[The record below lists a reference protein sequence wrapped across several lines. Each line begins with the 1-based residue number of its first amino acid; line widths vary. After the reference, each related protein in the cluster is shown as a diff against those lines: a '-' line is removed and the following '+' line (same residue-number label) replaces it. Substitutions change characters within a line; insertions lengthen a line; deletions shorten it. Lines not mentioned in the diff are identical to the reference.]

1 MEPLVTVVVPYYN
14 HQDYVIDALKS
25 IYSQSYKNIQVII
38 IDDCSSDAGY
48 QIIHDFINE
57 RCLDWTFLRNDK
69 NIGLIRTIKRS
80 LNYIEGDY
88 VCILASDD
96 QWLNEKV
103 ELQVHTMVNAK
114 VDCISAGY
122 EEIPSGKKFKV
133 PMFIEYS
140 SNDIIYG
147 NYFMPALNLMW
158 SAQRFKLIAS
168 EMKEDI
174 GLEDYHMLLAQS
186 LVYGSV
192 YCLPEVLGK
201 YRIHDNNTS
210 SNRDFIYQKKCQIIT
225 SFIDKGK
232 VLPTSALEFQTAI
245 FLKRSSKYLELI
257 KFLFFRPKM
266 VLIFIK
272 VKLAKKY

>member
-25 IYSQSYKNIQVII
+25 IHCQSYKNLQVII
-38 IDDCSSDAGY
+38 IDDCSSDSGY
-48 QIIHDFINE
+48 KNILDFINE
-57 RCLDWTFLRNDK
+57 RCLDWTFLRNEK
-69 NIGLIRTIKRS
+69 NIGLIKTIKRS
-80 LNYIEGDY
+80 LSYIEGDY

-96 QWLNEKV
+96 QWFNEKV
-103 ELQVHTMVNAK
+103 GLQVRTMVNAK
-114 VDCISAGY
+114 IDCISAGY

-158 SAQRFKLIAS
+158 SVERFKLIAS
-168 EMKEDI
+168 EMKEDV

-186 LVYGSV
+186 LYYGPV

-210 SNRDFIYQKKCQIIT
+210 SNRNFIYKKKCQIIK

-232 VLPTSALEFQTAI
+232 VLPASALDFQTAI
-245 FLKRSSKYLELI
+245 FLKRSSEYVKLI
-257 KFLFFRPKM
+257 RFLFFRPQM
-266 VLIFIK
+266 VLVFIK
-272 VKLAKKY
+272 MKLAKK